1 MLGEMELAGC
11 IATIQAGDAA
21 AMDELYITYAD
32 AMRRYC
38 YVRLADAEATQDCVQ
53 EIFVNVWR
61 GIKRFEYRGP
71 ASFAA
76 WLYSIANHMVV
87 NFVRQRQ
94 RLPQLSLSYELQLAD
109 PGDAAGKVAD
119 RLAVQDA
126 LQQLTPEQQL
136 VITLRFF
143 AGLSTEEA
151 AATMGRSVGAVKAL
165 QHRAIHRLHTILAD
179 ERLGPRQP
187 LSPTVPAIAFA

>member
-1 MLGEMELAGC
+1 MLGEIELVAC
-11 IATIQAGDAA
+11 IAAIQSGDAG
-21 AMDELYITYAD
+21 AMDDLYVAYAE
-32 AMRRYC
+32 AIRRYC
-38 YVRLADAEATQDCVQ
+38 YVRLADVEATQDCVQ

-61 GIKRFEYRGP
+61 GMKRFEYRSP

-94 RLPQLSLSYELQLAD
+94 RHPQLSLHYELQVPD
-109 PGDAAGKVAD
+109 PHDTAGMVAD
-119 RLAVQDA
+119 NLEVQQA
-126 LQQLTPEQQL
+126 LHRLTPEQQL

-151 AATMGRSVGAVKAL
+151 AVTMNRSVGAVKAL
-165 QHRAIHRLHTILAD
+165 QHRAIHRLQMILED
-179 ERLGPRQP
+179 ERLGPRLP
-187 LSPTVPAIAFA
+187 FAATVSAAQS